1 MVCICQDKNTRF
13 LYLGDNLTTANRVK
27 LLIQQKKLTQKKF
40 AESIGIS
47 PARLN
52 NYFAGLSSIP
62 PDILVSVSNVYNVDL
77 NWLLTGEGDMYIN
90 DRAREDSNL
99 LRLPIAGLIAAG
111 APTELVPDE
120 ETQYIEVSRKLLS
133 LPPPYYVF
141 QVDGESMLPLIYP
154 DDYVII
160 SRNWRGIKLN
170 KRICAFRDCD
180 GITLKQYVLDHKHK
194 TAWLWPLNSTYNP
207 LQYNQ
212 DTPELTLIGVL
223 VLSIRKYT

>member
-1 MVCICQDKNTRF
+1 MNKKEGVQHRLKALRTELKIT
-13 LYLGDNLTTANRVK
+13 
-27 LLIQQKKLTQKKF
+27 QKKLSDVLNCSQGKVSDY
-40 AESIGIS
+40 ESGK
-47 PARLN
+47 
-52 NYFAGLSSIP
+52 LSMSHR
-62 PDILVSVSNVYNVDL
+62 DMLVIANTYNVNL
-77 NWLLTGEGDMYIN
+77 NWLLTGEGDMYFN
-90 DRAREDSNL
+90 VRARGDSSL
-99 LRLPIAGLIAAG
+99 IRLPIAGLIAAG
-111 APTELVPDE
+111 APMELVPDE

-141 QVDGESMLPLIYP
+141 QVEGESMLPLIYP